1 MDHDPRCGRGHLVRI
16 DRREGA
22 LRSAAVAAE
31 RGTLDQREQ
40 RIGCPRALGATVVP
54 AHLRRQSLD
63 HAGDDGGAV
72 GGHRRP
78 HRRHPVEAGFGEE
91 APPLQCFLAAFADG
105 VGVAAVDHPVAQVPH
120 PAGGPRPGF
129 AEGGG
134 DVGVD
139 LLLVGAAVDQLGAGD
154 DGADVVRGDHPVA
167 QALEHPR

>member
-1 MDHDPRCGRGHLVRI
+1 MDHDPRCGRGDLVRV
-16 DRREGA
+16 DRLEGA
-22 LRSAAVAAE
+22 LRAAAVAAE
-31 RGTLDQREQ
+31 RGAFDQREQ
-40 RIGCPRALGATVVP
+40 RVRCPRTLGATVVP
-54 AHLRRQSLD
+54 AHPRGEAFD
-63 HAGDDGGAV
+63 DAGDDGGAV
-72 GGHRRP
+72 GGHRRS

-91 APPLQCFLAAFADG
+91 ASPLECFLAAFADG

-120 PAGGPRPGF
+120 PRRGPRPGL
-129 AEGGG
+129 AQRRS